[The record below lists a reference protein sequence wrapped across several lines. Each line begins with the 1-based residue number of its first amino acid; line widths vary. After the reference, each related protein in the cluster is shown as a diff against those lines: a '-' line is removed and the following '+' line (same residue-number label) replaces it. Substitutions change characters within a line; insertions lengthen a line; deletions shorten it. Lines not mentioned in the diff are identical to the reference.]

1 MLILARKI
9 GEGITIADDIT
20 VTVLEIKNGQVKLGV
35 EAPTDIAI
43 HRNEVYERIK
53 EENVRAAAESPQD
66 LSSLADILTGKTKKP

>member
-20 VTVLEIKNGQVKLGV
+20 VTVLDIKNGQVKLGV
-35 EAPTDIAI
+35 DAPAAIAI

-53 EENVRAAAESPQD
+53 EENVRAAKESPQD
-66 LSSLADILTGKTKKP
+66 LSSLADILENKQAKK